1 LHAAATGTRERPTS
15 VGGFVVGGELLVPYT
30 CPSRLATLHAAHV
43 TPFSPRSVVV
53 THTRQLVLQHIW
65 RTRLDAPNLMMNR
78 HARRM
83 NLPRTHRPD
92 THGHTHGPST
102 NTHGRTSAHETPPQR
117 RRCVYL
123 LTCRGGSRGG
133 SWARGRAGGRAA
145 GLWESPLRWP
155 ATGSDVRRSKVRSC
169 PVHSCT
175 LDIVML
181 TRVIY
186 RRALFVSTLLKK
198 SRLFFGFC
206 RIIILWYF
214 GILPQFVENLINP
227 PLRVRIILYCYIVI
241 TEPNT

>member
-1 LHAAATGTRERPTS
+1 M
-15 VGGFVVGGELLVPYT
+15 VPYT

-53 THTRQLVLQHIW
+53 THTRQLVLQHIR

-83 NLPRTHRPD
+83 NSPRTHRPD

-133 SWARGRAGGRAA
+133 SWARGRAGGR
-145 GLWESPLRWP
+145 P
-155 ATGSDVRRSKVRSC
+155 ACGNHLSGGRQPVQTCGVRKVRSC

-175 LDIVML
+175 LNIVML
-181 TRVIY
+181 TRAIY
-186 RRALFVSTLLKK
+186 IAGPYSF
-198 SRLFFGFC
+198 
-206 RIIILWYF
+206 
-214 GILPQFVENLINP
+214 P
-227 PLRVRIILYCYIVI
+227 PY
-241 TEPNT
+241 